1 MEKFTRTASLQNQ
14 ADDDDGRAKE
24 RANHLEDAAEVSA
37 RGNRVKC
44 VRCGKPLMAPSV
56 TVMTRS
62 GPQAWGPKCA
72 KLAGFVEP
80 SLSKAK
86 PAEHTK
92 DPRQMDLI

>member
-1 MEKFTRTASLQNQ
+1 
-14 ADDDDGRAKE
+14 
-24 RANHLEDAAEVSA
+24 
-37 RGNRVKC
+37 
-44 VRCGKPLMAPSV
+44 MAPSV